1 MATEKLGTCWNC
13 QKRVDESDETCPH
26 CGQAKPFRGMDA
38 DLLKLKER
46 GQIVDAM
53 KRVMRVSGW
62 GLKESKDYIDAL

>member
-1 MATEKLGTCWNC
+1 MAIERLGTCRNC
-13 QKRVDESDETCPH
+13 QKRVSESDETCPH
-26 CGQAKPFRGMDA
+26 CGHPDPFKGMDA

>member
-1 MATEKLGTCWNC
+1 MAKEKLGICKNC
-13 QKRVDESDETCPH
+13 QKRVQESDETCPH
-26 CGQAKPFRGMDA
+26 CGEARPFKGMDE